1 MSEVVTIHVLSLEKL
16 AKLDIPL
23 RPGFQPDTPLRLR
36 FQLDILLR
44 LELAETF

>member
-1 MSEVVTIHVLSLEKL
+1 VVSLGKL
-16 AKLDIPL
+16 AKPDTPL
-23 RPGFQPDTPLRLR
+23 RPGFQPDTPLPLR